1 MARRSL
7 NFKMLDNVSMA
18 LSQTSPKTNVES
30 VDEASIIVNWSGGA
44 TPVGTITIEASNSP
58 ESEFATG
65 TETWEVLDFAQTID
79 VSGNS
84 GSHQIQLN
92 SLPFKFI
99 RFNYIFTS
107 GLGNL
112 TAHING
118 NSIGA

>member
-7 NFKMLDNVSMA
+7 NFKMLEDVSMS
-18 LSQTSPKTNVES
+18 LDQTSTKTNVES
-30 VDEASIIVNWSGGA
+30 VDEASILVNWYGGA

-58 ESEFATG
+58 DSDFASG
-65 TETWEVLDFAQTID
+65 VEYWEVLDFSQTID
-79 VSGNS
+79 VTGNS
-84 GSHQIQLN
+84 GSHVIQLN

-99 RFNYIFTS
+99 RFKYNRTS
-107 GLGNL
+107 GLGTL